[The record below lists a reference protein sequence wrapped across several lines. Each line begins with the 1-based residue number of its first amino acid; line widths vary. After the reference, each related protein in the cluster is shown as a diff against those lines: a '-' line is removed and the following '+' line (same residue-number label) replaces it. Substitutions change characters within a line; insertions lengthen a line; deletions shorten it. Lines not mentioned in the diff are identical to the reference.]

1 MKTESSAGKEIS
13 FEEAY
18 RQLETLVGS
27 LESGQCELEDSLESY
42 ERGIALL
49 RICRQK
55 LAGVSRRVELLKGID
70 EQGEPVLE
78 QLDETTLS
86 SRTDVAGRQNSG
98 TNVAEPRATSSVS
111 SVCKTPG
118 VLPPNESRFE
128 TPDERRA
135 VQSGVQSC
143 DQRQGRAPRAEDDAN
158 QRKRAP
164 VRRTRCDGA
173 SSLFD
178 VGGAAETQAPR
189 GGSFFDPSGAPP
201 F

>member
-1 MKTESSAGKEIS
+1 MKKESSAEKEIS

-42 ERGIALL
+42 EKGIALL

-70 EQGEPVLE
+70 EQGAPVLE

-86 SRTDVAGRQNSG
+86 SRTDVAGRQNLG
-98 TNVAEPRATSSVS
+98 ANATEPRAASRDPNAFKPSV
-111 SVCKTPG
+111 
-118 VLPPNESRFE
+118 VLPSNEPRVES
-128 TPDERRA
+128 PGERRA
-135 VQSGVQSC
+135 VQPVE
-143 DQRQGRAPRAEDDAN
+143 QRQVRAPRAEDDAN
-158 QRKRAP
+158 QRKRTP
-164 VRRTRCDGA
+164 VRKTRCDGA

-178 VGGAAETQAPR
+178 VGGASETQAPR
-189 GGSFFDPSGAPP
+189 GGSFFDRSGEPP